1 MTTPYP
7 QEPRS
12 PSDPPVVEP
21 YAAGGGPSS
30 SAGEPDAPPQGGTM
44 NPYAVPYMSPQG
56 GTAEP
61 YASPQGGATT
71 PYAVPYGSPQG
82 GTADPY
88 TEPDAQYRA
97 AGQGYRAPAPA
108 KSYASALLLHLFL
121 SGVGA
126 GDFYMGFKKT
136 AFGKLVLNIAGIG
149 MIVASIVMAGMVIAD
164 PSFGPYN
171 AKLPTLDQVEA
182 LEGAYRLFHVG
193 CWALGLLVVWAL
205 ISVIMVAARVGM
217 YRADAKG
224 VPLS

>member
-1 MTTPYP
+1 
-7 QEPRS
+7 
-12 PSDPPVVEP
+12 
-21 YAAGGGPSS
+21 
-30 SAGEPDAPPQGGTM
+30 M

-56 GTAEP
+56 GATDP
-61 YASPQGGATT
+61 YASPQAGA
-71 PYAVPYGSPQG
+71 
-82 GTADPY
+82 ADPC
-88 TEPDAQYRA
+88 TEPNAQYRA

>member
-21 YAAGGGPSS
+21 YAPGGGPSS

-56 GTAEP
+56 GATDP
-61 YASPQGGATT
+61 YASPQAGA
-71 PYAVPYGSPQG
+71 
-82 GTADPY
+82 ADPC

-149 MIVASIVMAGMVIAD
+149 MIVASIVMVGMIIAD

-171 AKLPTLDQVEA
+171 AKLPTLDQVRA

>member
-1 MTTPYP
+1 MTTPDP
-7 QEPRS
+7 QEPAS

-21 YAAGGGPSS
+21 YAPDGGSSS
-30 SAGEPDAPPQGGTM
+30 SAGGPGAPPQGGTM

-56 GTAEP
+56 GATDP
-61 YASPQGGATT
+61 YASPQAGA
-71 PYAVPYGSPQG
+71 
-82 GTADPY
+82 ADPC
-88 TEPDAQYRA
+88 TEPNAQYRA

-149 MIVASIVMAGMVIAD
+149 MIVASIVMVGMIIAD

-171 AKLPTLDQVEA
+171 AKLPTLDQVRA

>member
-1 MTTPYP
+1 MTTPDP
-7 QEPRS
+7 QAPAS
-12 PSDPPVVEP
+12 PSDPPVVAP
-21 YAAGGGPSS
+21 YAPDGGSSS
-30 SAGEPDAPPQGGTM
+30 SAGGPGAPPQGGTM

-56 GTAEP
+56 GATDP
-61 YASPQGGATT
+61 YASPQAGA
-71 PYAVPYGSPQG
+71 
-82 GTADPY
+82 ADPCA
-88 TEPDAQYRA
+88 EPDAQYRA

-149 MIVASIVMAGMVIAD
+149 MIVASIVMVGMIIAD

-171 AKLPTLDQVEA
+171 AKLPTLDQVRA

>member
-1 MTTPYP
+1 MTTPDP
-7 QEPRS
+7 QAPAS

-21 YAAGGGPSS
+21 YAPDGGSSS
-30 SAGEPDAPPQGGTM
+30 SAGGPGAPPQGGTM

-56 GTAEP
+56 GATNP
-61 YASPQGGATT
+61 YASPQAGA
-71 PYAVPYGSPQG
+71 
-82 GTADPY
+82 ADPC

-149 MIVASIVMAGMVIAD
+149 MIVASIVMVGMIIAD

-171 AKLPTLDQVEA
+171 AKLPTLDQVRA

-205 ISVIMVAARVGM
+205 VSVIMVAARVGM

>member
-1 MTTPYP
+1 MTTPDP
-7 QEPRS
+7 QAPAS

-21 YAAGGGPSS
+21 YAPDGGSSS
-30 SAGEPDAPPQGGTM
+30 SAGGPGAPPQGGTM

-56 GTAEP
+56 G
-61 YASPQGGATT
+61 ATD
-71 PYAVPYGSPQG
+71 PYGSPQG
-82 GTADPY
+82 GTADPC

>member
-1 MTTPYP
+1 MTTPDP
-7 QEPRS
+7 QAPAS

-21 YAAGGGPSS
+21 YAPDGGSSS
-30 SAGEPDAPPQGGTM
+30 SAGGPGAPPQGGTM

-56 GTAEP
+56 GATDP
-61 YASPQGGATT
+61 YASPQAGA
-71 PYAVPYGSPQG
+71 
-82 GTADPY
+82 ADPC
-88 TEPDAQYRA
+88 TEPNAQYRA

>member
-21 YAAGGGPSS
+21 YAPDGGSSS
-30 SAGEPDAPPQGGTM
+30 SAGGPGAPPQGGTM

-56 GTAEP
+56 GATDP
-61 YASPQGGATT
+61 YASPQAGA
-71 PYAVPYGSPQG
+71 
-82 GTADPY
+82 ADPC

-149 MIVASIVMAGMVIAD
+149 MIVASIVMVGMIIAD

>member
-1 MTTPYP
+1 MTTPDP
-7 QEPRS
+7 QAPAS

-21 YAAGGGPSS
+21 YAPDGGSSS
-30 SAGEPDAPPQGGTM
+30 SAGGPGAPPQGGTM

-56 GTAEP
+56 GATDP
-61 YASPQGGATT
+61 YASPQAGA
-71 PYAVPYGSPQG
+71 
-82 GTADPY
+82 ADPCA
-88 TEPDAQYRA
+88 EPDAQYRA

-149 MIVASIVMAGMVIAD
+149 MVVASIVMVGMIIAD

-171 AKLPTLDQVEA
+171 AKLPTLDQVRA

>member
-1 MTTPYP
+1 MTTPDP
-7 QEPRS
+7 QAPAS

-21 YAAGGGPSS
+21 YAPDGGSSS
-30 SAGEPDAPPQGGTM
+30 SAGGPGAPPQGGTM

-56 GTAEP
+56 GATDP
-61 YASPQGGATT
+61 YASPQAGA
-71 PYAVPYGSPQG
+71 
-82 GTADPY
+82 ADPC
-88 TEPDAQYRA
+88 TEPNAQYRA

-149 MIVASIVMAGMVIAD
+149 LIITSIVVVGMIIAD

-171 AKLPTLDQVEA
+171 AKLPTLDQVRA

>member
-1 MTTPYP
+1 MTTPDP
-7 QEPRS
+7 QAPAS

-21 YAAGGGPSS
+21 YAPDGGSSS
-30 SAGEPDAPPQGGTM
+30 SAGGPGAPPQGGKM

-56 GTAEP
+56 GATDP
-61 YASPQGGATT
+61 YASPQAGA
-71 PYAVPYGSPQG
+71 
-82 GTADPY
+82 ADPC

-149 MIVASIVMAGMVIAD
+149 MIVASIVMVGMIIAD

-171 AKLPTLDQVEA
+171 AKLPTLDQVRA

>member
-1 MTTPYP
+1 MTTPDP
-7 QEPRS
+7 QAPAS
-12 PSDPPVVEP
+12 PSDPLVVEP
-21 YAAGGGPSS
+21 YAPDGGSSS
-30 SAGEPDAPPQGGTM
+30 SAGGPGAPPQGGTM

-56 GTAEP
+56 GATDP
-61 YASPQGGATT
+61 YASPQA
-71 PYAVPYGSPQG
+71 
-82 GTADPY
+82 GTADPCA
-88 TEPDAQYRA
+88 EPDAQYRA

-149 MIVASIVMAGMVIAD
+149 MIVASIVMVGMIIAD

-171 AKLPTLDQVEA
+171 AKLPTLDQVRA

>member
-1 MTTPYP
+1 MTTPDP
-7 QEPRS
+7 QAPAS

-21 YAAGGGPSS
+21 YAPDGGSSS
-30 SAGEPDAPPQGGTM
+30 SAGGPGAPPQGGTM

-56 GTAEP
+56 GATDP
-61 YASPQGGATT
+61 YASPQAGA
-71 PYAVPYGSPQG
+71 
-82 GTADPY
+82 ADPC

-171 AKLPTLDQVEA
+171 AKLPTLDQVRA

>member
-1 MTTPYP
+1 MTTPDP
-7 QEPRS
+7 QAPAS
-12 PSDPPVVEP
+12 PSDPPVVAP
-21 YAAGGGPSS
+21 YAPDGGSSS
-30 SAGEPDAPPQGGTM
+30 SAGGPSAPPQGGTM
-44 NPYAVPYMSPQG
+44 NPYAVPYMSPQ
-56 GTAEP
+56 A
-61 YASPQGGATT
+61 GA
-71 PYAVPYGSPQG
+71 
-82 GTADPY
+82 ADPCA
-88 TEPDAQYRA
+88 ELDAQYRA
-97 AGQGYRAPAPA
+97 AGQVYRAPAPA

-149 MIVASIVMAGMVIAD
+149 MIVASIVMVGMIIAD

-171 AKLPTLDQVEA
+171 AKLPTLDQVRA

-217 YRADAKG
+217 YSADAKG